1 MLADTFQ
8 LAQIFAIDLVH
19 GVGNERMLVES
30 DLDSTPPKIYPRLL
44 WPNDCLKED

>member
-30 DLDSTPPKIYPRLL
+30 DGLHATENIPRLL